1 MKIIYNFKDFNYI
14 IFIKLIVVVVLVLFF
29 VCRSDFWYLSLW
41 IFVRLCLEIGFIFGI
56 IFIYYVLWGVLWK
69 FIVLLLESVVVF
81 LLLFNVVMLF
91 YGSSWICWILVFVGV
106 SFFIWLMLI

>member
-41 IFVRLCLEIGFIFGI
+41 IFVRSCLEIGFIFGI

-91 YGSSWICWILVFVGV
+91 YGSNIVDFYKIFYSI
-106 SFFIWLMLI
+106 